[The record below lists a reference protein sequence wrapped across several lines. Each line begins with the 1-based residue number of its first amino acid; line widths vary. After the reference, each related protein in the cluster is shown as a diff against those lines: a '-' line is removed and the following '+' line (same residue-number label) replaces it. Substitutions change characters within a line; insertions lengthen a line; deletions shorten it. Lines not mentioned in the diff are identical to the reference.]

1 MAGADR
7 IHTSGLHD
15 LQLALRGAPVDG
27 SAKSA
32 EIMMQADTMQLAA
45 LAIQQKTSVLVECD
59 GANPECSGVLVDD
72 PILVQDLSDEG
83 VQIRTIHVPALWP
96 GDAEV
101 RANGSATSGG
111 YCSDFTVG
119 LRNRLPGLV

>member
-45 LAIQQKTSVLVECD
+45 LAIQQKTSVLVSN
-59 GANPECSGVLVDD
+59 AMVRTPNVV
-72 PILVQDLSDEG
+72 VYLSTT
-83 VQIRTIHVPALWP
+83 RFL
-96 GDAEV
+96 
-101 RANGSATSGG
+101 SKTSVTRV
-111 YCSDFTVG
+111 Y
-119 LRNRLPGLV
+119 R